1 MKTIFPNYEFENV
14 TKIDENLLKN
24 KDLIILDIDNTL
36 VYPETTKI
44 RDDIKKWFLKINKK
58 YKCVCFSN
66 SLTIKKR
73 KNEIKSQLNCDF
85 YISRN
90 KKPSRK
96 LFQNIIIRYNA
107 KPEKTLVIGDFRFTD
122 ILFGNLNNATT
133 ILVKPFSKE
142 ESKKIRFLR
151 KVENFIANLF

>member
-1 MKTIFPNYEFENV
+1 MKTIFPDYEFEDV
-14 TKIDENLLKN
+14 TKIDENLFKN

-44 RDDIKKWFLKINKK
+44 REDIQKWFQKINKK

-90 KKPSRK
+90 KKPSKK
-96 LFQNIIIRYNA
+96 LFKKIILRYNA
-107 KPEKTLVIGDFRFTD
+107 RPEKTLVIGDFRFTD
-122 ILFGNLNNATT
+122 VLFGNLNNATT
-133 ILVKPFSKE
+133 ILVKPFSHL
-142 ESKKIRFLR
+142 ESKKIRILR
-151 KVENFIANLF
+151 KIENFIAQLF